1 MPKNPSITPEM
12 YLERFKE
19 RFGDTIVPYMD
30 EYIDT
35 QKEIHFKCSIC
46 GYVFKRRPHNCLR
59 SKGCPKCHDPHNAKL
74 TNEILKE
81 RGNIVHNGKY
91 DYSESNY
98 IDTDT
103 PIKVICHELDEFGE
117 EHGAFWVTPHAHIGM
132 MKSGCPKCSKK
143 FGSGERFI
151 KLANRKYNNLYGY
164 NNFIYNGAF
173 KESYVTCKIHGD
185 FLVCPNRHLNGQMCP
200 KCVGS
205 SMEKEVSA
213 FLDENHIEHHM
224 RKHFDWLGKQELDV
238 FIPQFGVAIECQGEH
253 HFKPIELYGGEEEF
267 KRILENDDRKRK
279 LCEENGV
286 RLLYY
291 SNLGIEYPYKVYENK
306 EELLKEIKK

>member
-1 MPKNPSITPEM
+1 
-12 YLERFKE
+12 
-19 RFGDTIVPYMD
+19 
-30 EYIDT
+30 
-35 QKEIHFKCSIC
+35 
-46 GYVFKRRPHNCLR
+46 
-59 SKGCPKCHDPHNAKL
+59 
-74 TNEILKE
+74 
-81 RGNIVHNGKY
+81 
-91 DYSESNY
+91 
-98 IDTDT
+98 
-103 PIKVICHELDEFGE
+103 
-117 EHGAFWVTPHAHIGM
+117 
-132 MKSGCPKCSKK
+132 
-143 FGSGERFI
+143 
-151 KLANRKYNNLYGY
+151 
-164 NNFIYNGAF
+164 
-173 KESYVTCKIHGD
+173 
-185 FLVCPNRHLNGQMCP
+185 MCP

-267 KRILENDDRKRK
+267 KSILENDDRKRK

-306 EELLKEIKK
+306 EELLKEIVK